1 MIEEN
6 LIICIHNQPFLNH
19 IKNAVLIDN
28 QGGFTVKENVRKQ
41 ANSTIKTLSQAEKN
55 ADQSIKN
62 MKEEISLELSEMGNL
77 TPKQE
82 PMTPNHRDKTERE
95 KHY

>member
-1 MIEEN
+1 M
-6 LIICIHNQPFLNH
+6 
-19 IKNAVLIDN
+19 K
-28 QGGFTVKENVRKQ
+28 KEVQKQ
-41 ANSTIKTLSQAEKN
+41 ANSNIKTTSQAETK

-82 PMTPNHRDKTERE
+82 PMTPNQRHKRERE
-95 KHY
+95 RHY

>member
-6 LIICIHNQPFLNH
+6 LIIRIHNQSFSNH

-28 QGGFTVKENVRKQ
+28 QGGFKVKENVRKQ